1 METDLHPDATIID
14 GLGGPT
20 TVAELMGIR
29 DVRGAVQRVSN
40 WKRRGIPPSVR
51 LDFPSLF
58 PVDGACGDRKKG
70 AGDALVSLLRGNGDG
85 EGGHA

>member
-51 LDFPSLF
+51 LEFPSLF
-58 PVDGACGDRKKG
+58 PVDGAFGDRKKG
-70 AGDALVSLLRGNGDG
+70 AAGSLASSLRGNDDG
-85 EGGHA
+85 EGGYA